1 MPEWSATSADP
12 DAALIEVA
20 GLEKRFATRVA
31 VGGIDLSLR
40 RGELH
45 GLIGANG
52 GGKTTTLRLLAGL
65 LKPDAGSGRVLGLL
79 LGRDATQIRSRIGY
93 LPQRLS
99 LYSELSLRENLR
111 FRASVYGLPRPAAAA
126 DLALEDF
133 GLSDRARLPAG
144 ALSGGLAR
152 RLQFAA
158 ALIHRPPLLLL
169 DEPTAGL
176 DAESRQDVWRRIAAL
191 ATQGAGILLCTH
203 DLAEAERCASLSFLV
218 AGRCAA
224 SGTASDLVRR
234 AAVQAYRIEGP
245 AALDWIPALEA
256 ISGVIAVHPQ
266 GAGLRIVARPQAGAG
281 LETRARSLRAELLP
295 VRAQLEDAALAF
307 VAAGN

>member
-1 MPEWSATSADP
+1 MPEGSATNAEP

-20 GLEKRFATRVA
+20 GLEKRFAARVA
-31 VGGIDLSLR
+31 VAGIDLSLR
-40 RGELH
+40 RGELQ

-52 GGKTTTLRLLAGL
+52 GGKTTILRLLAGL
-65 LKPDAGSGRVLGLL
+65 LKADAGGGRVLGLE
-79 LGRDATQIRSRIGY
+79 LGRDATQIRRRIGY

-99 LYSELSLRENLR
+99 LYAELSLRENLR
-111 FRASVYGLPRPAAAA
+111 FRASVYGLPRPTAAA

-191 ATQGAGILLCTH
+191 ATRGAGILLCTH
-203 DLAEAERCASLSFLV
+203 DLAEAERCGSLSFLV

-224 SGTASDLVRR
+224 RGTASDLVRH
-234 AAVQAYRIEGP
+234 AAVQAYRIEAA
-245 AALDWIPALEA
+245 AALNAIPALEE

-266 GAGLRIVARPQAGAG
+266 GAGLRIVARPQAAEA
-281 LETRARSLRAELLP
+281 LAARARSLRAELQP
-295 VRAQLEDAALAF
+295 VRAGLEDAALAF
-307 VAAGN
+307 VSARS